1 MLGRPSAEPEDPD
14 VAPPRPPRQPKTTA
28 ARLQI
33 VGGTGRRTS
42 AIAALAGALAALIS
56 GCGHAT
62 PAASRHDARP
72 SSPTTSPTTSPTG
85 RVATAGNSHGRRKLG
100 LVVAPRTARAGA
112 EVAIKVTGCAEA
124 RRRDVLTYTDHYL
137 TPRRIKVTRTGSSLA
152 ARFTVPDTGLRHA
165 TITAQCEGSRVVRP
179 FTVAGRTSTLGLVL
193 TRTVVAHGYRIL
205 MVPARHTPAE
215 SYVAIPGRAA
225 STYVIPRSWVP
236 KAFLLSGPIVVT
248 TDGTRLTALEIVG
261 G

>member
-1 MLGRPSAEPEDPD
+1 M
-14 VAPPRPPRQPKTTA
+14 
-28 ARLQI
+28 
-33 VGGTGRRTS
+33 GGTGRRTS

-56 GCGHAT
+56 GCGPAT

-72 SSPTTSPTTSPTG
+72 SSPTTSPTG
-85 RVATAGNSHGRRKLG
+85 RVAAAGNSHGRRKLR

-112 EVAIKVTGCAEA
+112 EVAIKVTGCAQA

-137 TPRRIKVTRTGSSLA
+137 APRRIKVTRTGSSLA

-225 STYVIPRSWVP
+225 STYMIPRSWVP